1 MNFKPK
7 ASLIGLVIVFLCL
20 FAPLLPAQTQ
30 PEALENVLVLQKN
43 GKEWVGQTGDYLVV
57 KVYNRLRGYAGRL
70 NAITDSTVT
79 VRRKTFKLDEL
90 KRVTVGKRRL
100 HIAAL
105 SLGLVGMLGPY
116 VVGGFI
122 SLFEA
127 ISGPPS
133 FTSIRPNF
141 WRNYRT
147 SVSIITLSALT
158 ASIVT
163 NIIGNKRFNLKHHS
177 IKVEQRNR
185 VRH

>member
-1 MNFKPK
+1 MNFKPNPTY
-7 ASLIGLVIVFLCL
+7 IGLIVVLLCL
-20 FAPLLPAQTQ
+20 IAPILPAQTQ
-30 PEALENVLVLQKN
+30 PEAVEKVLVLQKN
-43 GKEWVGQTGDYLVV
+43 DREWVGQTGDYLVV

-79 VRRKTFKLDEL
+79 VRRRTFKLDEL
-90 KRVTVGKRRL
+90 KRVTLGKRRL

-105 SLGLVGMLGPY
+105 SLATIGMLGPY
-116 VVGGFI
+116 AVGGFI
-122 SLFEA
+122 ALFEA

-133 FTSIRPNF
+133 FTTIRPNF

-147 SVSIITLSALT
+147 TVSIVTLTTLT

-163 NIIGNKRFNLKHHS
+163 SIIGNKRFNLKRHS
-177 IKVEQRNR
+177 LTIEQRKR